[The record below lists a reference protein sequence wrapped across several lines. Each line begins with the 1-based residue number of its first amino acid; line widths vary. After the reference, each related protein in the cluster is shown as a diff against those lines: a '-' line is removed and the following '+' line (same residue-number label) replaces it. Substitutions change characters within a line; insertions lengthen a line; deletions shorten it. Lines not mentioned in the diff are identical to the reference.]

1 MSRLKVTWQRPS
13 VQSRTGWARTCVAL
27 AGGKGARAI
36 VGEYLTEGE
45 QLLERGVLVVSVSPG
60 YDCENTEV
68 VEVQRVIR
76 SRLEPMVGVLEPA
89 TARVYMW
96 RTEHVSLREKL
107 AELLAADNDLDAVGD
122 ASSHEREYL
131 TECERL
137 RHYLARAHQA
147 LAELDQLNPNV
158 MLDHSAQIRL
168 GEIISGPLKAIET
181 AYPNLLEQG
190 R

>member
-1 MSRLKVTWQRPS
+1 MSKLKVKWQRS
-13 VQSRTGWARTCVAL
+13 YVANRTGWARTCIAL

-45 QLLERGVLVVSVSPG
+45 QLLERDVLVVSVSPG
-60 YDCENTEV
+60 YDVDNTEV
-68 VEVQRVIR
+68 VEVQRVVR
-76 SRLEPMVGVLEPA
+76 SRIEPMVGTLEPA

-137 RHYLARAHQA
+137 RHYLTRAHDA
-147 LAELDQLNPNV
+147 LRQVDVWATEGHVDAMP
-158 MLDHSAQIRL
+158 ATEL
-168 GEIISGPLKAIET
+168 GELISGPLTALER
-181 AYPNLLEQG
+181 AYPNLLG
-190 R
+190 